1 MDSKKKS
8 TVVLFVIIFSSA
20 ILLFFLF
27 NPTDHS
33 FFIPCPFNYAT
44 GYHCPGCGS
53 QRAIH
58 QLLHG
63 NLSAAFWLNPL
74 LIISLPIIIY
84 ALGQKVYNYLLGT
97 DYRIGLFY
105 NRFFIYGFFGLA
117 LLFWVLRNV
126 PYHPF
131 SLLAP

>member
-1 MDSKKKS
+1 MDSKRKS
-8 TVVLFVIIFSSA
+8 TVVLFVIFFSSA

-84 ALGQKVYNYLLGT
+84 ALGQKVYNYLFGT
-97 DYRIGLFY
+97 DHRVGLFY

-117 LLFWVLRNV
+117 LLFWILRNV
-126 PYHPF
+126 PFHPF